1 MNSVDVAL
9 SGLITGGGLMAGAI
23 GLIQIITTF
32 LFALIVLSVFGPKN
46 SEDTLKIRRIKNDE
60 S

>member
-1 MNSVDVAL
+1 MNSVDFAP
-9 SGLITGGGLMAGAI
+9 SGLITGGLMAGAI